1 VSRANQEN
9 PREQVS
15 GSPHDAAHPD
25 GRSHLKAYAGVF
37 AALLALTVLTVL
49 ASERDF
55 GALNT
60 VVAMAIACVKALLVV
75 LYFMH
80 VRWSGRLVWIFVL
93 GGFLF
98 LALLVGGTLH
108 DYATRDWM
116 PIYGPVEP
124 VR

>member
-1 VSRANQEN
+1 MAMNR
-9 PREQVS
+9 
-15 GSPHDAAHPD
+15 GS
-25 GRSHLKAYAGVF
+25 LV
-37 AALLALTVLTVL
+37 
-49 ASERDF
+49 
-55 GALNT
+55 
-60 VVAMAIACVKALLVV
+60 VVALAIACVKALLVV

-80 VRWSGRLVWIFVL
+80 VRWSGRLVWIFAA

-98 LALLVGGTLH
+98 LVLRVSGTRH